1 MHRALIAPLALVA
14 LLVLLPVQL
23 SSSTEPPRAHS
34 IRGMFHGSP
43 IVVRTTTELGGAIYS
58 LTWNGKEF
66 LNSADHGRELQSAS
80 SFDGLGEG
88 YNPTEAGASADRLR
102 STSVVHSLRAT
113 GNILQGETQMA
124 FWSSGLSDHVLRRKV
139 TIGFQGIPNVIQH
152 LVTFVVPE
160 TRKTATFEAL
170 TGYMP
175 PDFSRFYSYDPATR
189 TLSKLSDGPGE
200 QPLPVILAAPNGAYA
215 MGVYSP
221 HSTAFRKGGYGRWR
235 FRAQRT
241 VKWNCVYRRTTIM
254 PGDYPTECFSI
265 VGSLDDV
272 KHAISQLHEYFS
284 HPAQS
289 PSSRESCRRPGRC
302 LDEHQNSGT

>member
-1 MHRALIAPLALVA
+1 MHRVLIATLVLVA
-14 LLVLLPVQL
+14 LLVLSPVQL
-23 SSSTEPPRAHS
+23 SSSTEPPREHAIS
-34 IRGMFHGSP
+34 GMFNGSP
-43 IVVRTTTELGGAIYS
+43 IVARTTTELGGAIYS
-58 LTWNGKEF
+58 LTWKGKEF

-102 STSVVHSLRAT
+102 STSVVRSLSAT
-113 GNILQGETQMA
+113 GNVLQGETQMA
-124 FWSSGLSDHVLRRKV
+124 FWSGGLSDHVLRRKV

-160 TRKTATFEAL
+160 TRTTATFEAL

-189 TLSKLSDGPGE
+189 TLSELSDGPGE

-221 HSTAFRKGGYGRWR
+221 HSTALRHGGYGRWR
-235 FRAQRT
+235 FRAQGT
-241 VKWNCVYRRTTIM
+241 VKWNCVYRQTSIM
-254 PGDYPTECFSI
+254 PGDYQTECYSI

-272 KHAISQLHEYFS
+272 KTAISQLHDHFS
-284 HPAQS
+284 HAAQS
-289 PSSRESCRRPGRC
+289 PSGMESCWRLRRC
-302 LDEHQNSGT
+302 LREHLNPGT